1 MILLQN
7 TDDFNGSE
15 QVWDAKSAFRQKGQ
29 F

>member
-7 TDDFNGSE
+7 TDDFNGWE
-15 QVWDAKSAFRQKGQ
+15 QVWDAKPAFQQKGQ